1 MHDSLIYKLLV
12 EAAVQNI
19 KLNVNTY
26 INVFI
31 YCHKFSTIS
40 VMTESILNYVLS
52 YLKDE
57 LSKEQIDY
65 LEAIVTHLIEQDQE
79 PDQSHEFKEN
89 TYE

>member
-1 MHDSLIYKLLV
+1 
-12 EAAVQNI
+12 
-19 KLNVNTY
+19 
-26 INVFI
+26 
-31 YCHKFSTIS
+31 
-40 VMTESILNYVLS
+40 MTESILNYVLS